1 MAKKNKKT
9 DQQDLAPSAAA
20 TSGPR
25 EPLIIKRITQ
35 KLPCPIDPSIVAA
48 RGRELAKVCEEREE
62 ERIRRREAGAESR
75 EQIKFFDKRIKELSA
90 NVNQGTEARE
100 VECIHRLDFATQLV
114 ETVRTDNGKV
124 LSSRPAT
131 SDDLQTKIPGSE
143 PAAAAAPAPAQATA
157 NGNGHGEGEKPEKPL
172 FEGGETVPED
182 EDAGRTIPEGTAWSE
197 GSNPRPLLPQ

>member
-1 MAKKNKKT
+1 MAKRTRRPTSKT
-9 DQQDLAPSAAA
+9 SHPRPPATAA

-25 EPLIIKRITQ
+25 EPLIIKIFSQ

-48 RGRELAKVCEEREE
+48 RGRELAKVCEDREE

-143 PAAAAAPAPAQATA
+143 PAPKAAAATA
-157 NGNGHGEGEKPEKPL
+157 SNGNGHTNEDPPGKPL

-182 EDAGRTIPEGTAWSE
+182 EDGGRTIPEGTAWSE
-197 GSNPRPLLPQ
+197 GSNPGPLPQ